1 MEKDIGLDLITA
13 ISNPGLVKQT
23 TTAFNVADF
32 VFSGHYQ
39 PEAFCRDCLLYCIDT
54 YNHPSQQ
61 QHILSSPTTT
71 TIIIVSHN
79 EISHNYHI
87 SQLFAHITFPQQQLT
102 LSYYHTTKY
111 HTTIMGPQT
120 MYVRTGQVCKGFF
133 CISVF
138 H

>member
-1 MEKDIGLDLITA
+1 MERDIGLDLITA

-23 TTAFNVADF
+23 TTALNVADF

-39 PEAFCRDCLLYCIDT
+39 PEAFCRDCVLYCMDT
-54 YNHPSQQ
+54 YYHPFQQ

-71 TIIIVSHN
+71 TILI
-79 EISHNYHI
+79 ISHNYHI
-87 SQLFAHITFPQQQLT
+87 SQLFTHITFPQQQLT

-111 HTTIMGPQT
+111 HATKWGPKRC
-120 MYVRTGQVCKGFF
+120 MYRQDRCVRICSTC
-133 CISVF
+133 VF